1 MKLVFSFLFLSLFA
15 FQVNAQPAQR
25 RAAKEKKQ
33 EVKSMPKKAATEAK
47 AEAKPETK
55 PEVKPVTPPTAP
67 KKAAVAPPKKKP
79 TTAAAKTP
87 AKTSANGITTRA
99 QLSYPTSM
107 QMKEDVVWRRDI
119 YREIDLTKGDNAGLY
134 YPVEPI
140 GSQMNLFTYLFKL
153 VLSGQVKAYEY
164 RLDGNESFEP
174 DALLKPLA
182 LLDNY
187 HIYYERKDGKLK
199 LDNSDIPSKEVK
211 AYYVK
216 ETSYYD
222 QYSSTFHTKVLALCP
237 IMSSDDGFGDVETK
251 YPLFWVKYD
260 DVAPFLAKQTIM
272 TSDLNNAATMSVDD
286 YFVKNMYQG
295 KIYKTNN
302 MLGKTLAQYCPN
314 DTAMQKEQARIEAEL
329 KAFEENIWGD
339 KVRKDS
345 LDSIAKAQLALDPKV
360 AKKAAKANRRAN
372 NGSVSKKSS
381 KKKSSGGSS
390 SGSRIS
396 VRRERH

>member
-33 EVKSMPKKAATEAK
+33 EVKSTPKKAATEAK
-47 AEAKPETK
+47 SEVKPETK
-55 PEVKPVTPPTAP
+55 PATKPATPPTTP
-67 KKAAVAPPKKKP
+67 KKVAVAPPKKP
-79 TTAAAKTP
+79 TTASAKTATKP
-87 AKTSANGITTRA
+87 ANGITTRA

-153 VLSGQVKAYEY
+153 VLSGQIKAYEY

-174 DALLKPLA
+174 DALVKPLA

-187 HIYYERKDGKLK
+187 HIYYERKDGRLK

-211 AYYVK
+211 SYYVK

-222 QYSSTFHTKVLALCP
+222 QYSSTFHTKILALCP
-237 IMSSDDGFGDVETK
+237 IMSSDDSFGDVETK

-345 LDSIAKAQLALDPKV
+345 LDSIAKAQLALDPKA
-360 AKKAAKANRRAN
+360 AKKAAKANRRAKKS
-372 NGSVSKKSS
+372 SVSKKSS
-381 KKKSSGGSS
+381 SRSSGSAGGSS
-390 SGSRIS
+390 PRIS